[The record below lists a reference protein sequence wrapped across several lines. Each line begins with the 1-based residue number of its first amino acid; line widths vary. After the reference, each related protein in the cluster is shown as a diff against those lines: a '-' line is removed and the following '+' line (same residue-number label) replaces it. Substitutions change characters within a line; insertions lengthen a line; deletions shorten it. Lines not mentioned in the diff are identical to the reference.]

1 LASVKVTARKYL
13 RFSRLP
19 NFSDESLIMRN
30 FLTFLFLAFGVFTL
44 TATAQPVLK
53 SLPGE
58 VKAIDAAGSKI
69 TVKTQDG
76 EAVVSLEA
84 NTDYR
89 RIAPD
94 KLSDPRSA
102 VASALSEIGVGDK
115 IVAVG
120 ILSDDKKSISQ
131 TRRIFLLKQDDLA
144 KKQEADRERWNT
156 RGIAG
161 RVTAV
166 NAAGNE
172 ITVTLRGGMGAERT
186 TVVAAGDKTIFKRY
200 APNSVKYSDA
210 KTSSLAEIKVGD
222 QLRAVGERSADNA
235 RLTAEEVLFGSFR
248 TVAGKIETI
257 DAAKREVTVKDLQ
270 TNQSVTVQVND
281 ETLLRRFPA
290 EMAQRM
296 AQFQAMRAS
305 GQMPPGAG
313 GQGGQMPP
321 QRPAGAGE
329 GGSPTG
335 RPQGMG
341 GGMGRGDIDSML
353 ERMPALTL
361 TELKVGD
368 AIAAN
373 SSVGADVSRVTAI
386 KFVAGI
392 EPFLTAPQA
401 PAGGGRPQS
410 SPQIN
415 IPGLDGFGAP

>member
-1 LASVKVTARKYL
+1 
-13 RFSRLP
+13 
-19 NFSDESLIMRN
+19 M
-30 FLTFLFLAFGVFTL
+30 FLAFGVL
-44 TATAQPVLK
+44 SLAAAAQPVLK

-58 VKAIDAAGSKI
+58 VKAIDAAGNKI

-76 EAVVSLEA
+76 EAVVALET
-84 NTDYR
+84 NTDYK

-102 VASALSEIGVGDK
+102 TASALSEIGVGDK

-120 ILSDDKKSISQ
+120 ILSDDKKSVSQ
-131 TRRIFLLKQDDLA
+131 TRRIFLLKQDDIA

-161 RVTAV
+161 RVTAL

-172 ITVTLRGGMGAERT
+172 ITVTMRGGMGAERT
-186 TVVAAGDKTIFKRY
+186 TVVAANDKTIFKRY
-200 APNSVKYSDA
+200 APNSVRYSDA

-235 RLTAEEVLFGSFR
+235 RLMAEEVLFGSFR

-305 GQMPPGAG
+305 GQMPPGMG
-313 GQGGQMPP
+313 GQGGQTPP
-321 QRPAGAGE
+321 QRPAGAPQ
-329 GGSPTG
+329 GGGDAAG

-341 GGMGRGDIDSML
+341 GGAGRGDIDSML

-373 SSVGADVSRVTAI
+373 SSVGADAARVTAI

-392 EPFLTAPQA
+392 EPFLTAPPA